1 MDDSINLDG
10 KTRFG
15 QVRELYN
22 QDRNANEGITLEA
35 LYEKSGISVST
46 LSKVENGKTSPS
58 VDVLKAYSETFG
70 VTLGYLLGINESEDM
85 KATAVVRELGLTDT
99 TATTLKEILAL
110 SSPENDLSAV
120 VDAFLGNGE
129 LTLGFFQDLLAYLKN
144 DNNGIVG
151 DILFA
156 SLKDYIEKVV
166 KPHLRTVLEKSEKM
180 DKAIA
185 DIPDEVKYA
194 DTPAD
199 S

>member
-1 MDDSINLDG
+1 M
-10 KTRFG
+10 
-15 QVRELYN
+15 
-22 QDRNANEGITLEA
+22 
-35 LYEKSGISVST
+35 
-46 LSKVENGKTSPS
+46 
-58 VDVLKAYSETFG
+58 
-70 VTLGYLLGINESEDM
+70 
-85 KATAVVRELGLTDT
+85 
-99 TATTLKEILAL
+99 
-110 SSPENDLSAV
+110 SAV